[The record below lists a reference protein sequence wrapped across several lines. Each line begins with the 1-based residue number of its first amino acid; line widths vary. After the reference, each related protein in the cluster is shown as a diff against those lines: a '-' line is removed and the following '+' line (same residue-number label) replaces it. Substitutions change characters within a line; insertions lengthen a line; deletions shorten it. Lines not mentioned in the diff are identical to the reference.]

1 MSQELF
7 GEAHNI
13 ETINKKKKENQT
25 GKMERE
31 LSHVKLYTINLFRLE
46 TKTTLEMGWETFP
59 PPSVSP

>member
-25 GKMERE
+25 GKMER
-31 LSHVKLYTINLFRLE
+31 N
-46 TKTTLEMGWETFP
+46 
-59 PPSVSP
+59 SPM